1 MTFKRRLLDSFMLIY
16 TLGLIIPA
24 CGQSSERPAK
34 NSAYLALGDS
44 LAFGYT
50 PAAPLG
56 DLADYHG
63 YPQIVASQYPLQLT
77 NPSCFGETSGHFVNL
92 SSLPDLGCA
101 AWRASLPIFVT
112 YGPTETQLDYA
123 VTFLKQNKHTGLV
136 TIDIGIND
144 LGVLLDLTCAGN
156 TTCAVQGEAGVLAA
170 YAQHLIEIY
179 SSIRGT
185 GYAGPIVAVTG
196 YAFNYSDPT
205 ELLGIVPLNAVL
217 VGITDAFGGKIADAF
232 TAFGIAAAAYQ
243 GNTCATGLLVETSPG
258 VCDTHP
264 SAAGHAL
271 IAETV
276 LKQISH

>member
-1 MTFKRRLLDSFMLIY
+1 MTLNRSMAALLSLVFTSALTPVY
-16 TLGLIIPA
+16 AQHFENP
-24 CGQSSERPAK
+24 PK
-34 NSAYLALGDS
+34 NSPYLALGDS

-77 NPSCFGETSGHFVNL
+77 NASCFGETSGHFVNL
-92 SSLPDLGCA
+92 SLLPDLGCA
-101 AWRASLPIFVT
+101 SWRASLPMFVT
-112 YGPTETQLDYA
+112 YSPTETQLEYA
-123 VTFLKQNKHTGLV
+123 VIFLKNARNTGLV

-144 LGVLLDLTCAGN
+144 LGVLLDITCAGN
-156 TTCAVQGEAGVLAA
+156 ATCGEEREGGVLGA

-185 GYAGPIVAVTG
+185 GYSGPIVAVTA

-205 ELLGIVPLNAVL
+205 ELIGIVPLNAIL

-232 TAFGIAAAAYQ
+232 GAFGAAAAPYQ
-243 GNTCATGLLVETSPG
+243 GNTCATGLLVPISPG

-264 SAAGHAL
+264 SPAGQAL
-271 IAETV
+271 IAATI